1 MVWVVKAGKAVG
13 DDLGRGSGGGFGGL
27 LIGGL
32 FCRGSLRFGGG
43 SADCK
48 IVLRWRGQRDL
59 SGSDDEDLFKLV

>member
-1 MVWVVKAGKAVG
+1 MVGVVKAGKAVG

-32 FCRGSLRFGGG
+32 FCRGSLRFCGG

-48 IVLRWRGQRDL
+48 IVLRWKG
-59 SGSDDEDLFKLV
+59 